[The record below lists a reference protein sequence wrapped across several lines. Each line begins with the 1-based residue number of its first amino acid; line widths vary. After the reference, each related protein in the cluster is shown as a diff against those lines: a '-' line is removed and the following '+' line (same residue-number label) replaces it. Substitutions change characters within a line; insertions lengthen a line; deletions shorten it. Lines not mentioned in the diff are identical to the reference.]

1 LEKSSRKLKTKHKNK
16 METRKK
22 NRRSVLNNLLWYSSG
37 LDIRDLAEQSKSKSA
52 YFGLGGVNLF
62 STFTIIIL
70 GILAS
75 AFAFLKMPLIL
86 DCIVG
91 VIFGAMTYFFN
102 RQTISMLI
110 DSERQFGGKNWNSI
124 TTLPAFI
131 LAIFISL
138 LISTPLKFYLF
149 EVPIQESIFKSLK
162 ALSELTDSSVSLK
175 ISSWSITILITLVIL
190 FPILIKLYSKGQKIE
205 KNRSTIINEVM
216 WFCAGTNNEILRK
229 CPTDHSKY
237 FGIGGTILFTALMAT
252 MSGGYAFYTAFHNP
266 TSAIFFGLFWGAMI
280 FNLDR
285 YIVNTIYT
293 DGTVKIT
300 KGEILAGLPRIII
313 AIFLGIVISLPLEL
327 KLFEDEIK
335 VEIGN
340 IKKTLIS
347 ENQSDTIYVELD
359 QLKIRKT
366 VLENIRAQINQGTF
380 AVMQD
385 QDIQILE
392 KDISDIEGTNRNLS
406 TRTISLKLA
415 KNKSD
420 STRID
425 KHNNGIRS
433 NIKNNEAL
441 ISNKHDE
448 IAVLR
453 KASSGS
459 KQQQLDQIN
468 TELATNTVKI
478 NQLEEQK
485 KVFDDEHANNIK
497 ALNGLAAHM
506 DAFSNIKKKKFSM
519 QISSFFIMMLLIII
533 EIAPVLFKLM
543 TESGPYD
550 DMLKTI
556 KHEVSVREK
565 QKISDINDEINTNI
579 RISSEKNRNKLEAEV
594 KANEELLSAIAL
606 AQAEIA
612 KVAIE
617 KWKQKEIQKATENP
631 ESFIQAS

>member
-1 LEKSSRKLKTKHKNK
+1 